1 VSLLNEY
8 NTRTVIRPPHTRE
21 TCTDTDTFDPIK
33 LLAECVYGAQKAR
46 SIIHF
51 NNGIPTGK

>member
-1 VSLLNEY
+1 MSVLDEY
-8 NTRTVIRPPHTRE
+8 NTRTFIRPPHTRE
-21 TCTDTDTFDPIK
+21 TRTDKDTFDPIK
-33 LLAECVYGAQKAR
+33 VVAECVYGTQKAR